1 MRTGRWPRI
10 GRSLVTALAMLL
22 AMTVITIAIHAVG
35 IRIVGNVAAWQRWL
49 HVHAWLFRLW
59 RLALYVAILR
69 GWWWMHMR
77 VRQRDRSPDARRRLM
92 RAEIAAVLA
101 IVLTEIVALRD
112 PV

>member
-1 MRTGRWPRI
+1 MRTRRWPRI

-22 AMTVITIAIHAVG
+22 AITVVMIAIHAVG
-35 IRIVGNVAAWQRWL
+35 VRIVGNVAAWQRWL
-49 HVHAWLFRLW
+49 HMHAWMFRLW

-69 GWWWMHMR
+69 GWWWMRTR
-77 VRQRDRSPDARRRLM
+77 VHQRDRSPDARRRLM

-101 IVLTEIVALRD
+101 IALTELVALRD

>member
-1 MRTGRWPRI
+1 MRTRRWSRI
-10 GRSLVTALAMLL
+10 GRSLVTALVMLL
-22 AMTVITIAIHAVG
+22 AITVVMIAVHAVG

-49 HVHAWLFRLW
+49 HLHAWMFRLW

-69 GWWWMHMR
+69 GWWWMRTR
-77 VRQRDRSPDARRRLM
+77 VHQRDRSPDARCRLT

>member
-1 MRTGRWPRI
+1 MRTGRSPRI

-22 AMTVITIAIHAVG
+22 AMTIVMIVVHAVG
-35 IRIVGNVAAWQRWL
+35 IRIVGGVAAWQRWL
-49 HVHAWLFRLW
+49 HLHVWMFRLW

-69 GWWWMHMR
+69 GWWWMHTR

-112 PV
+112 SV

>member
-1 MRTGRWPRI
+1 M
-10 GRSLVTALAMLL
+10 
-22 AMTVITIAIHAVG
+22 IAIRSVG

-49 HVHAWLFRLW
+49 HVHAWMFRLW

-69 GWWWMHMR
+69 GWWWMRTR
-77 VRQRDRSPDARRRLM
+77 VRQRDRSPAARRRLM

-101 IVLTEIVALRD
+101 IVLTEIVALHD

>member
-1 MRTGRWPRI
+1 MRTRRWPRI
-10 GRSLVTALAMLL
+10 GRPLIIALAMLL
-22 AMTVITIAIHAVG
+22 AMIAAHAVG
-35 IRIVGNVAAWQRWL
+35 IRIAGNVAAWQRWL
-49 HVHAWLFRLW
+49 HMHAWMFRLW

-69 GWWWMHMR
+69 GWWWMHTR
-77 VRQRDRSPDARRRLM
+77 VRQRDGSPDARRRLM

>member
-1 MRTGRWPRI
+1 MRTRRRPRI
-10 GRSLVTALAMLL
+10 GHSLVAALAMLL
-22 AMTVITIAIHAVG
+22 AITIVIIAIHAVG
-35 IRIVGNVAAWQRWL
+35 IRIVGNVAAWQRGL
-49 HVHAWLFRLW
+49 HVHAWMFRLW

-69 GWWWMHMR
+69 GWWWMRTR
-77 VRQRDRSPDARRRLM
+77 VHHRDRSPDARRRLM